1 MKSIFET
8 TVMYGDTDAYRV
20 VWHGGYLRFLERGR
34 YNICKE
40 IGINIDEV
48 DTNGITFPIVDMHIR
63 YKSPAVLFEEIEIE
77 TEIIEVKTRTVT
89 FAQTIKNKKSGVTHI
104 TAEFVCCA
112 VESSDKKLT
121 KFSTNIYNAFAN
133 AIN

>member
-20 VWHGGYLRFLERGR
+20 VWHGGYLRFLEKGR

-40 IGINIDEV
+40 IGINIDEI

-77 TEIIEVKTRTVT
+77 TEIVEVKTRTVT
-89 FAQTIKNKKSGVTHI
+89 FVQTIKNKKSGVTHI

-112 VESSDKKLT
+112 VGSSDKKLT
-121 KFSTNIYNAFAN
+121 RFPTDIYNAFSN